1 MQGLYS
7 RLLVLFLCGIIIID
21 DINTLRVRVPSLR
34 FSSTFSKPAGSIK
47 KKPHLN
53 NNRIEIPVKV
63 IPLEIPSTGRNDE
76 F

>member
-1 MQGLYS
+1 
-7 RLLVLFLCGIIIID
+7 LVLFLCGIIIID

-34 FSSTFSKPAGSIK
+34 FSSTFSKPAGNIK

-53 NNRIEIPVKV
+53 NNRIEIPAKV